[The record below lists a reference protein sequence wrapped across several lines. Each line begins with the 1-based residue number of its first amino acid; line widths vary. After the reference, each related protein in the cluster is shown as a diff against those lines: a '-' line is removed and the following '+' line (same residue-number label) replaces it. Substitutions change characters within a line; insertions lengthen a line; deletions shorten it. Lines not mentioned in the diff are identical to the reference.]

1 MTAQAQ
7 EDVPPAGT
15 PTLSLVL
22 PSDWYELDPR
32 TDDLVTALR
41 GALADVDL
49 GGLDQDTAV
58 GLLAPAALELRRI
71 TQLTDMVLF
80 GGYATAVPVDGAEWP
95 YVVSASVTVM
105 LSPPTGGEQ
114 GLDVVREVLGR
125 QAQEDQHADVRVVT
139 LPAGPAVVASGRTL
153 LSDESWDE
161 PVEACTRRYFIPVPG
176 SDRLAVLAFLTP
188 NVVLIEHFEQVF
200 DAIAESV
207 AFSSAG

>member
-1 MTAQAQ
+1 VTTQAQ
-7 EDVPPAGT
+7 EGVPPTGT

-32 TDDLVTALR
+32 SEDLVAALR
-41 GALADVDL
+41 EALADVDL
-49 GGLDQDTAV
+49 GGLDEDTAV
-58 GLLAPAALELRRI
+58 TLLAPAALELRRI

-105 LSPPTGGEQ
+105 LSPPTGGD
-114 GLDVVREVLGR
+114 GLGEVREALER
-125 QAQEDQHADVRVVT
+125 QTQRDERADVRVVT

-188 NVVLIEHFEQVF
+188 NVVLVEHFGQVF